1 MFQQGRAGTGARA
14 AMSAFTWGRDYF
26 APALP
31 LTLIHP
37 SAWRNCLENSR
48 RPRERAA
55 WAAKAADRGSFG
67 PLCGLR
73 NPYFGTH
80 PDFPNSFGRGILR
93 SSPWTGFLEVPLRAH
108 RG

>member
-37 SAWRNCLENSR
+37 SAWKGYSRN
-48 RPRERAA
+48 
-55 WAAKAADRGSFG
+55 FG
-67 PLCGLR
+67 
-73 NPYFGTH
+73 
-80 PDFPNSFGRGILR
+80 
-93 SSPWTGFLEVPLRAH
+93 
-108 RG
+108 

>member
-37 SAWRNCLENSR
+37 SAWRDCLESR
-48 RPRERAA
+48 RAGLT
-55 WAAKAADRGSFG
+55 GS
-67 PLCGLR
+67 L
-73 NPYFGTH
+73 
-80 PDFPNSFGRGILR
+80 
-93 SSPWTGFLEVPLRAH
+93 
-108 RG
+108 